1 MYSCQLGQQVYSK
14 MKHQKTTHFWAMMK
28 KLFFGRFLHENGMKR
43 NPIHAAETHNSIY
56 HPRTQSNKKNST
68 EIGKSCLAG
77 LFKSKEVPEI
87 GNLLS
92 PSDLSYPILIL
103 GWYFLLLIHHYRG
116 PP

>member
-1 MYSCQLGQQVYSK
+1 
-14 MKHQKTTHFWAMMK
+14 MKRQKTPSFWAMLK
-28 KLFFGRFLHENGMKR
+28 NSFFWRFLHENGMKR
-43 NPIHAAETHNSIY
+43 NPIHAAETHNSIT
-56 HPRTQSNKKNST
+56 P
-68 EIGKSCLAG
+68 EPG